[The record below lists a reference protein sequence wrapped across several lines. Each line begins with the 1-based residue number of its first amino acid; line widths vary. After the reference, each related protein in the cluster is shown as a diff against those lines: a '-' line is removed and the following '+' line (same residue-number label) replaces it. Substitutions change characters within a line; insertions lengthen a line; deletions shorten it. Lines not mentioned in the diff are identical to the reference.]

1 MLTGFS
7 PHDWA
12 AFSAAFLASSVEW
25 VEAYT
30 IVLAVAVTV
39 GWSRALGAT
48 LAGLGT
54 VAALVVLTGGALSL
68 GLDIRWLRLAIGVL
82 LLLFGL
88 RWLAKAVAR
97 GAGLIAL
104 HDEMV
109 AYDKARGRLGHA
121 DRHAAWLV
129 AYKGV
134 LLEGLEVWLIV
145 VALGY
150 NHGEFVPVSL
160 AAGLGLLAVVLFG
173 LVLRAP
179 LTRVPENTIK
189 FVVGSALLAFGTF
202 WTVEGLGGA
211 SAWVLADWSLPL
223 LFVLYAGGGLLVVR
237 WHSSRQPRLKTRS
250 EEA

>member
-1 MLTGFS
+1 MSFS

-12 AFSAAFLASSVEW
+12 VFTAAFLTSTVEW

-30 IVLAVAVTV
+30 IVLAVAMTV
-39 GWSRALGAT
+39 GWRRAGSAT
-48 LAGLGT
+48 LAGLAT
-54 VAALVVLTGGALSL
+54 VGALIALTGGALSL
-68 GLDIRWLRLAIGVL
+68 GLDIHWLRLVIGVL

-97 GAGLIAL
+97 SAGLIAL
-104 HDEMV
+104 HDEAQ
-109 AYDKARGRLGHA
+109 AYSKTRESLSRA
-121 DRHAAWLV
+121 DQQAAWLV

-150 NHGEFVPVSL
+150 RQGEFGPVSL
-160 AAGLGLLAVVLFG
+160 AALVGLLAVVVLGLF
-173 LVLRAP
+173 LRTP

-202 WTVEGLGGA
+202 WTAEGLGGA
-211 SAWVLADWSLPL
+211 GAWMLSDWSILL
-223 LFVLYAGGGLLVVR
+223 LFALFAGGGLLAVQLHR
-237 WHSSRQPRLKTRS
+237 SRALRLRVGD
-250 EEA
+250 EA

>member
-1 MLTGFS
+1 MSFT

-12 AFSAAFLASSVEW
+12 VFTAAFLTSTVEW

-39 GWSRALGAT
+39 GWRSAGSAT
-48 LAGLGT
+48 IAGLAT
-54 VAALVVLTGGALSL
+54 VTALIAMTGGALSL
-68 GLDIRWLRLAIGVL
+68 GLDIHWLRLVIGVL

-97 GAGLIAL
+97 SAGLIAL
-104 HDEMV
+104 HDEAA
-109 AYDKARGRLGHA
+109 AYTKTRESLSRA
-121 DRHAAWLV
+121 DHQAAWLV

-150 NHGEFVPVSL
+150 RQGEFGPVSL
-160 AAGLGLLAVVLFG
+160 AALVGLLAVV
-173 LVLRAP
+173 VLGVFLRTP

-189 FVVGSALLAFGTF
+189 FVVGSALMAFGTF
-202 WTVEGLGGA
+202 WTAEGLGGPG
-211 SAWVLADWSLPL
+211 AWVLSDWSILL
-223 LFVLYAGGGLLVVR
+223 LFALFAGGGLLAVQ
-237 WHSSRQPRLKTRS
+237 WHRGRALRLRAGG
-250 EEA
+250 EA

>member
-1 MLTGFS
+1 MTFS

-39 GWSRALGAT
+39 GWGRASSAA
-48 LAGLGT
+48 LAGLAT
-54 VAALVVLTGGALSL
+54 VAGLVAVTGGALRL
-68 GLDIRWLRLAIGVL
+68 GLDIQWLRVIIGIL

-97 GAGLIAL
+97 GAGLIAQ
-104 HDEMV
+104 HDE
-109 AYDKARGRLGHA
+109 AAEYAETRDELGHA
-121 DRHAAWLV
+121 DRHTAWLI

-150 NHGEFVPVSL
+150 QGGEFVPVSL
-160 AAGLGLLAVVLFG
+160 AAALGLATVILLAAA
-173 LVLRAP
+173 LRAP
-179 LTRVPENTIK
+179 LTRVPENAIK

-202 WTVEGLGGA
+202 WTVEGLGGEH
-211 SAWVLADWSLPL
+211 AWVLADWSLPL
-223 LFVLYAGGGLLVVR
+223 LFALYAGGGLVCVQ
-237 WHSSRQPRLKTRS
+237 WHRAHTLPLRAGG
-250 EEA
+250 EA

>member
-1 MLTGFS
+1 MTFS

-30 IVLAVAVTV
+30 IVLAVAVTA
-39 GWSRALGAT
+39 GWSRASSAA
-48 LAGLGT
+48 LAGLAT
-54 VAALVVLTGGALSL
+54 VAGLVALTGGALRL
-68 GLDIRWLRLAIGVL
+68 GLDIQWLRVGIGIL

-104 HDEMV
+104 HDE
-109 AYDKARGRLGHA
+109 AAEYAETRDELSRS

-150 NHGEFVPVSL
+150 QRGEFVPVSL
-160 AAGLGLLAVVLFG
+160 AAALGLGTVILLGAA
-173 LVLRAP
+173 LRAP
-179 LTRVPENTIK
+179 LTRVPENAIK

-202 WTVEGLGGA
+202 WTVEGLGGER
-211 SAWVLADWSLPL
+211 AWVLADWSLPT
-223 LFVLYAGGGLLVVR
+223 LFALYAAGGFLCVQ
-237 WHSSRQPRLKTRS
+237 WHRGRALRLRAGG
-250 EEA
+250 EA